1 MSEQNEKKSTDQTA
15 DPELDKLLNSAL
27 ADFDTLSQD
36 IVKKENVAVT
46 ETPKADEKPAGI
58 TTDESW
64 TQDFIKQTAE
74 QFGENLQSLMQNGDN
89 SELGSSLQKMAQTV
103 ATAIS
108 SGSEAVNSGE
118 GAEFQAAIAQALK
131 DISATSENL
140 QNAGPSINELDLA
153 AMFGSAS
160 LGESS
165 GDMLP
170 FMQGMMQSLL
180 SKEILYPA
188 LKELADKYPSWL
200 NEKKDIFS
208 AEEIEKYNK
217 QLDLMRKVCDEL
229 EMEKADD
236 ANDVKM
242 ERFDKIMKLMHEM
255 QSYGAPPEDLVGDQP
270 NLFQMDSEGNPTLPP
285 GIDPQNCNIM

>member
-1 MSEQNEKKSTDQTA
+1 MSQQNEDKSMNQTA

-27 ADFDTLSQD
+27 ADFDTLSED
-36 IVKKENVAVT
+36 IVKKENVVVT
-46 ETPKADEKPAGI
+46 ETPKADEKSAEI

-74 QFGENLQSLMQNGDN
+74 QFGENLQILMENGDN

-118 GAEFQAAIAQALK
+118 GAEFQAAIAKALK
-131 DISATSENL
+131 DISVTSENL
-140 QNAGPSINELDLA
+140 QNAGSGINEADLA
-153 AMFGSAS
+153 AMFGSVS
-160 LGESS
+160 LGESG

-200 NEKKDIFS
+200 NEKKDTFS
-208 AEEIEKYNK
+208 AEDIEKYNK
-217 QLDLMRKVCDEL
+217 QLDLMHKVCDEL
-229 EMEKADD
+229 ETEKDDDADD
-236 ANDVKM
+236 VKKK
-242 ERFDKIMKLMHEM
+242 RFDKIMKLMHEI
-255 QSYGAPPEDLVGDQP
+255 QSYGAPPEDLVGDQTG
-270 NLFQMDSEGNPTLPP
+270 LFQMDNEGNPMLPP